1 MSNDKSND
9 EHNRRR
15 RCSLAPIPTASIFAK
30 ANGPPYPGS
39 VTTVAVQ
46 DQLQRMSA
54 MNYCPPGTS
63 PSKTSPYQFGDRR
76 GSASS
81 IGSGTID
88 ENTFEEDDSARSI
101 PNTPFGRRM
110 SLGAQ
115 AVRNVRRGSSTSIIA
130 ALTSHYG
137 LGLVDLLLYNTEA
150 CFHAWHHTRK
160 CEGCSS
166 FNLSDQFRARAESSV
181 TQTQRPYFPGSPNF
195 VRRSSGI
202 APPQAEMAT
211 PQIIVES
218 PAPAQT
224 RQKGPDAFQERIL
237 KGDFYID

>member
-46 DQLQRMSA
+46 DQLQRMST
-54 MNYCPPGTS
+54 MNYCPPGAS

-115 AVRNVRRGSSTSIIA
+115 AVRNVRRGSSTSII
-130 ALTSHYG
+130 G
-137 LGLVDLLLYNTEA
+137 
-150 CFHAWHHTRK
+150 
-160 CEGCSS
+160 EGCSS

-195 VRRSSGI
+195 VRRSSVI

-211 PQIIVES
+211 SQIIVES
-218 PAPAQT
+218 PVPAQT